1 MINLTIDKN
10 DAGQRLDRF
19 LRKYLH
25 RAPLSM
31 IYKMIRRDV
40 RVNGRRALQKTVL
53 AEGDQI
59 SLYISEEQLRIYTER
74 PSRQITAKRT
84 FRIIYE
90 DGNLLVVNKPAGLLI
105 HGDGREKK
113 NTLVNQVTDY
123 LIQKG
128 EYHPGQAKSFSP
140 AAVNRLDRNTSGM
153 VIFGKSAEALRDAAE
168 MIRDRGCIEKH
179 YLTVVR
185 GIFQEHTVLTGHLRK
200 EETKTSHK
208 VSILR
213 GQEENSRIVITEV
226 TPLASG
232 DGMTL
237 LDINLVTGRTHQ
249 IRAHLA
255 AEGFPVVG
263 DVKYG
268 DRELNRKLSGE
279 YGLKSQFLHA
289 YRLEFRKAYRSLS
302 GMQGRCLIDPLP
314 VSLDRMACQL
324 FGEDWKTVYE
334 NSIS

>member
-153 VIFGKSAEALRDAAE
+153 VIFGKSAESIRDAAE
-168 MIRDRGCIEKH
+168 MIRDRECIEKH

-185 GIFQEHTVLTGHLRK
+185 GMFQEHSVLTGYARKDETDRKVTVLR
-200 EETKTSHK
+200 T
-208 VSILR
+208 
-213 GQEENSRIVITEV
+213 QEENSRLVITEV
-226 TPLASG
+226 TPIVSG
-232 DGMTL
+232 GGMTL
-237 LDINLVTGRTHQ
+237 LDISLITGRTHQ

-255 AEGFPVVG
+255 SEGFPVAG

-268 DRELNRKLSGE
+268 DRELNRKLFAE

-289 YRLEFRKAYRSLS
+289 YRLEFRKAYRSLA

-314 VSLDRMACQL
+314 ASLERMACQL
-324 FGEDWKTVYE
+324 FGDGWKTIYHKE
-334 NSIS
+334 TGR